1 MFTFTENFMLP
12 SLPHSFQP
20 LRQFIAAV
28 AISAGLIAAPALS
41 QAQEGPLL
49 VGVTAGPHAQIGEV
63 VQKVAAQQGLQIKL
77 IEFSDFIQPNAALD
91 AGDLDVNVYQHR
103 PFLESQNSTRGY
115 KLVPVATAVVQ
126 QMGIYS
132 KRHQSLA
139 DFPNGARIAIP
150 NDPTNGARALLVLQA
165 AGLITLKSG
174 VTVTASLFD
183 IAENPKKLKFIEIEA
198 AQLPHSLVD
207 VDAAAVNSAY
217 AIPAGLSPEKD
228 SLALESKDA
237 EFAVVVIAARQD
249 NKDDPRIAQYVK
261 AYQSEEVKQFVE
273 TTFPGAYT
281 TTW

>member
-1 MFTFTENFMLP
+1 MSTENFMLP
-12 SLPHSFQP
+12 SLPRSFQP
-20 LRQFIAAV
+20 LRQFIAAT
-28 AISAGLIAAPALS
+28 AIATGLITAPAL
-41 QAQEGPLL
+41 AQETPLR

-91 AGDLDVNVYQHR
+91 AGDIDVNVYQHR
-103 PFLESQNSTRGY
+103 PFLESQNGTRGY
-115 KLVPVATAVVQ
+115 KLMPVATAVVQ

-132 KRHQSLA
+132 KRHKSLA
-139 DFPNGARIAIP
+139 ELPDGARVAIP

-165 AGLITLKSG
+165 AGLITIKPG
-174 VTVTASLFD
+174 ITVTASLFD
-183 IAENPKKLKFIEIEA
+183 IAENPKKLKFVEIEA

-261 AYQSEEVKQFVE
+261 AYQSEEVKKFVE